1 MTEETKKKMS
11 LAKLGKKRPDLVGKK
26 FCLGLKQSKESNQKR
41 SQFMTEHPNKPWLG
55 KTFSE
60 EHKRKQRDS
69 ILKGILEGR
78 NKSWKGGITP
88 ENRRIRNS
96 SELKLWRKACM
107 ERDNFTCQKTGEK
120 GGKLVVHHIH
130 NFAFYPELR
139 TSIENGITLS
149 KKAHK
154 EFHHKYG
161 KRNNTKEQ
169 LQEFLTV
176 V

>member
-1 MTEETKKKMS
+1 MKKGFKMTEETKKKMS

-78 NKSWKGGITP
+78 NFGV
-88 ENRRIRNS
+88 RRVWN
-96 SELKLWRKACM
+96 
-107 ERDNFTCQKTGEK
+107 
-120 GGKLVVHHIH
+120 V
-130 NFAFYPELR
+130 
-139 TSIENGITLS
+139 ITLLA
-149 KKAHK
+149 KKLEKK
-154 EFHHKYG
+154 EV
-161 KRNNTKEQ
+161 N
-169 LQEFLTV
+169 
-176 V
+176 